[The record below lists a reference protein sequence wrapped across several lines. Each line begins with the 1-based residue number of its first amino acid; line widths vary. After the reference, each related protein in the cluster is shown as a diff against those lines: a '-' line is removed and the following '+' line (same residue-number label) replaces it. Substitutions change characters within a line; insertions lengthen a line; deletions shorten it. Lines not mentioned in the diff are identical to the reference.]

1 MFPRLI
7 LQFDDDED
15 DGEMIRKGGEISVP
29 GVVPWQTI
37 KTENKGNYIGLLS
50 L

>member
-15 DGEMIRKGGEISVP
+15 DSEMIKKGEEISVP
-29 GVVPWQTI
+29 EVVPWQRI
-37 KTENKGNYIGLLS
+37 KTENKGNDLRLCCQ
-50 L
+50 